1 MNIKEFYQLLSKNK
15 ITIDDNHH
23 AFNLTRFIDN
33 IKYQI
38 EYYEELCKK
47 HKNDK
52 YFEQYYNIL
61 NRPIN
66 QFDVIN
72 VGYAGDGNIRCYYC
86 NKPLC
91 MVYLGDNNVVIINS
105 EIAYNCSK
113 TGEKISD
120 YIHTSC
126 SLSDITNKGY
136 LETNIHVKNG
146 QLVFANFFEN
156 EKLYDFDEDKRYKD
170 ETNICY
176 VTGRNNLMQHLARKN
191 VGYGQTG
198 NMYIGVFVSN
208 DKKSI
213 IIAFPYD
220 DEGEDNKIE
229 GYKLD
234 GKISC
239 DVWRWQCADTSVLEK
254 YGTIIDENFMED
266 NIVIEVPKGEWNIK
280 HYYDLISD
288 EDYNKNNRII
298 AVLTFIE

>member
-1 MNIKEFYQLLSKNK
+1 MKNYVKNIKM
-15 ITIDDNHH
+15 I
-23 AFNLTRFIDN
+23 N
-33 IKYQI
+33 ILNNI
-38 EYYEELCKK
+38 I
-47 HKNDK
+47 
-52 YFEQYYNIL
+52 NIL

-66 QFDVIN
+66 QFDAIN

-176 VTGRNNLMQHLARKN
+176 VTGRNNLMATFSTQECWLWSNRKY
-191 VGYGQTG
+191 VYRS
-198 NMYIGVFVSN
+198 FC
-208 DKKSI
+208 K
-213 IIAFPYD
+213 
-220 DEGEDNKIE
+220 
-229 GYKLD
+229 
-234 GKISC
+234 
-239 DVWRWQCADTSVLEK
+239 
-254 YGTIIDENFMED
+254 
-266 NIVIEVPKGEWNIK
+266 
-280 HYYDLISD
+280 
-288 EDYNKNNRII
+288 
-298 AVLTFIE
+298 